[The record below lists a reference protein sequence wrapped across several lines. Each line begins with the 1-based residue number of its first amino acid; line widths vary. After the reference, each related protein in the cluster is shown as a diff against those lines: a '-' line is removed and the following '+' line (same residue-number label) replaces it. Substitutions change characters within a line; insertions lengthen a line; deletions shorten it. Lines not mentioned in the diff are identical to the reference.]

1 MGKLRNNLFF
11 AGVILL
17 LSMPTV
23 ASVAYF
29 KLTGDPTFRPLG
41 ITVASLTEN
50 LVGGTS
56 RGITVR
62 VEWGENSNTP
72 NTKEQVRTAL
82 EKAMSVYPI
91 DFLIRFQNTD
101 SSAIGIFFVVD
112 GADIGPY
119 LLQNVSTGIPA
130 ALAAFGMRGLKNP

>member
-1 MGKLRNNLFF
+1 MVKPRNNLFF

-29 KLTGDPTFRPLG
+29 KITGDPTFRPLG

-62 VEWGENSNTP
+62 IEWGESSNTS
-72 NTKEQVRTAL
+72 NSKEQVRLAL

-91 DFLIRFQNTD
+91 DFLIRFENT
-101 SSAIGIFFVVD
+101 SSAAIEIFFVVD
-112 GADIGPY
+112 GAKIGPY
-119 LLQNVSTGIPA
+119 QLQDVSSGIPA
-130 ALAAFGMRGLKNP
+130 ALAAFSMKPPEES